1 MKKLN
6 ELIIFFLDICYSL
19 KNVHFIKMNEESQN
33 EQLLEH
39 IKAVR
44 TVIDMYLNNLEKE
57 LSNIKSQHL
66 ITLKST
72 GHPGD

>member
-19 KNVHFIKMNEESQN
+19 KNVHFLKMNEELQN

-39 IKAVR
+39 IKAIR
-44 TVIDMYLNNLEKE
+44 TTIDMYLNNLEKE
-57 LSNIKSQHL
+57 LSNIKDQHL

>member
-1 MKKLN
+1 VGFDMKKLN

-19 KNVHFIKMNEESQN
+19 KNVHFLKMNEESQN
-33 EQLLEH
+33 EQLLDH

-57 LSNIKSQHL
+57 LSDIK
-66 ITLKST
+66 
-72 GHPGD
+72 D

>member
-19 KNVHFIKMNEESQN
+19 KNVHFLKMNEESQN

-39 IKAVR
+39 IKAIR
-44 TVIDMYLNNLEKE
+44 TIIDMYLNNLEKE
-57 LSNIKSQHL
+57 LSNIK
-66 ITLKST
+66 
-72 GHPGD
+72 D

>member
-19 KNVHFIKMNEESQN
+19 KNVHFLKMNEELQN

-57 LSNIKSQHL
+57 LSNIK
-66 ITLKST
+66 
-72 GHPGD
+72 D

>member
-1 MKKLN
+1 MGFSMKKLN

-19 KNVHFIKMNEESQN
+19 KNVHFLKMDEESQN
-33 EQLLEH
+33 EQLLDH

-57 LSNIKSQHL
+57 LSDIK
-66 ITLKST
+66 
-72 GHPGD
+72 D

>member
-19 KNVHFIKMNEESQN
+19 KNIHFLKMNEESQN

-39 IKAVR
+39 IKAIR

-57 LSNIKSQHL
+57 LSNIK
-66 ITLKST
+66 
-72 GHPGD
+72 D

>member
-19 KNVHFIKMNEESQN
+19 KNVHFLKMDEESQN
-33 EQLLEH
+33 EQLLDH

-57 LSNIKSQHL
+57 LSNIK
-66 ITLKST
+66 
-72 GHPGD
+72 D

>member
-66 ITLKST
+66 IPLKST
-72 GHPGD
+72 GHPGG

>member
-1 MKKLN
+1 MGFDMKKLN

-19 KNVHFIKMNEESQN
+19 KNVHFLKMNEESQN
-33 EQLLEH
+33 EQLLDH

-57 LSNIKSQHL
+57 LSDIK
-66 ITLKST
+66 
-72 GHPGD
+72 D

>member
-19 KNVHFIKMNEESQN
+19 KNVHFLKMNEESQN

-39 IKAVR
+39 IKAIR

-57 LSNIKSQHL
+57 LSNIK
-66 ITLKST
+66 
-72 GHPGD
+72 D

>member
-1 MKKLN
+1 VGFDMKKLN

-19 KNVHFIKMNEESQN
+19 KNVHFLKMDEESQN
-33 EQLLEH
+33 EQLLDH

-57 LSNIKSQHL
+57 LSNIK
-66 ITLKST
+66 
-72 GHPGD
+72 G

>member
-1 MKKLN
+1 VGFDMKKLN

-19 KNVHFIKMNEESQN
+19 KNVHFLKMDEESQN
-33 EQLLEH
+33 EQLLDH

-57 LSNIKSQHL
+57 LSDIK
-66 ITLKST
+66 
-72 GHPGD
+72 D

>member
-1 MKKLN
+1 VGFDMKKLN

-19 KNVHFIKMNEESQN
+19 KNVHFLKMNEESQN
-33 EQLLEH
+33 EQLLDH

-57 LSNIKSQHL
+57 LSNIK
-66 ITLKST
+66 
-72 GHPGD
+72 D

>member
-19 KNVHFIKMNEESQN
+19 KNVHFLKMNEESQN
-33 EQLLEH
+33 EQLLDH

-57 LSNIKSQHL
+57 LSNIK
-66 ITLKST
+66 
-72 GHPGD
+72 D

>member
-57 LSNIKSQHL
+57 LSSIKS
-66 ITLKST
+66 
-72 GHPGD
+72 